1 MPRKQATTSAKRAR
15 PGKRAVRRR
24 RASAS
29 KALARTTPA
38 RKTPASKTPASKTS
52 ASKTSASKARA
63 IEATLAEL
71 AHEIRT
77 PLTGILALGE
87 LLTTSELG
95 ARERGWAAA
104 IKSTAEHLAMLT
116 SLIVDA
122 ARADAKGLVLRREL
136 IRPRYLAEALAVSL
150 TARTDAKGLQAEIAI
165 APDLPEGVIGDML
178 RLRGAL
184 ENLIDNA
191 VKFTEHGTVRLAVT
205 AEKAAR
211 ERVRLVFTVSDSGI
225 GLSAAEIRRL
235 FRPFA
240 QANDETGR
248 RFGGAGLGL
257 AFVKR
262 IAKAMGGDLTVTSQP
277 DHGSHF
283 RLTGTFDKVAAAA
296 ADRDG
301 PTVEHAP
308 AALRPLNILCAEDN
322 PYGRVVLNT
331 ILTELGHR
339 ADFVGTGTAAVETAA
354 RGGYDVVLMD
364 VTLPGLDG
372 LEAARRIRALDRPA
386 GGVVLIGISGRA
398 NAADEAAG
406 YAAGMDGYLV
416 KPISPAALTRL
427 LGSLSTR
434 T

>member
-1 MPRKQATTSAKRAR
+1 MAGRKTTTSAKRTR
-15 PGKRAVRRR
+15 PRKRAVRPRKPAVPRR
-24 RASAS
+24 R
-29 KALARTTPA
+29 
-38 RKTPASKTPASKTS
+38 PASPT
-52 ASKTSASKARA
+52 RA

-87 LLTTSELG
+87 LLTTSDLG

-104 IKSTAEHLAMLT
+104 IKTTAEHLAVLT

-136 IRPRYLAEALAVSL
+136 IRPHRLAQALAVSL
-150 TARTDAKGLQAEIAI
+150 AARADAKGLKAEVAI
-165 APDLPEGVIGDML
+165 AADLPEGVIGDAV

-191 VKFTEHGTVRLAVT
+191 VKFTERGSVVLAVT
-205 AEKAAR
+205 AEPAAR
-211 ERVRLVFTVSDSGI
+211 GRVRLHFTVSDSGI
-225 GLSAAEIRRL
+225 GLTAAEIRRL

-240 QANDETGR
+240 QASDETAR

-262 IAKAMGGDLTVTSQP
+262 IAKAMGGDLMVTSTP
-277 DHGSHF
+277 GGGSSF
-283 RLTGTFDKVAAAA
+283 RLTASFDQVAEPAPT

-301 PTVEHAP
+301 PSADGAMEP
-308 AALRPLNILCAEDN
+308 LRPLNILCAEDN

-339 ADFVGTGTAAVETAA
+339 ADFVGTGTAAVEAAA

-372 LEAARRIRALDRPA
+372 LEATRRIRALDRPA
-386 GGVVLIGISGRA
+386 GGVLMIGISGRA

-406 YAAGMDGYLV
+406 RAAGMDGYLV

-427 LGSLSTR
+427 LAALSAR
-434 T
+434 S

>member
-1 MPRKQATTSAKRAR
+1 MPAKKATTSAKRTR
-15 PGKRAVRRR
+15 GGKRAVRRR
-24 RASAS
+24 RA
-29 KALARTTPA
+29 
-38 RKTPASKTPASKTS
+38 PAS
-52 ASKTSASKARA
+52 ARA
-63 IEATLAEL
+63 VEATLAEL

-95 ARERGWAAA
+95 ERERGWAAA

-136 IRPRYLAEALAVSL
+136 IRPPRLAEALGVALS
-150 TARTDAKGLQAEIAI
+150 ARALAKGLEAEVAI
-165 APDLPEGVIGDML
+165 AADLPAGVIGDTL

-191 VKFTEHGTVRLAVT
+191 VKFTERGSVRLKVAGET
-205 AEKAAR
+205 AAR
-211 ERVRLVFTVSDSGI
+211 GRVRLVFTVSDSGI
-225 GLSAAEIRRL
+225 GLTAAEIRRL

-240 QANDETGR
+240 QASNQTAR

-262 IAKAMGGDLTVTSQP
+262 IAKAMGGDLTITSKP
-277 DHGSHF
+277 DGGSRF
-283 RLTGTFDKVAAAA
+283 RLTGIFDQVAEAA
-296 ADRDG
+296 ADREG
-301 PTVEHAP
+301 ASAERPEAP
-308 AALRPLNILCAEDN
+308 LRPLNILCAEDN

-339 ADFVGTGTAAVETAA
+339 ADFVGTGTAAVEAAA
-354 RGGYDVVLMD
+354 RGHYDVVLMD

-372 LEAARRIRALDRPA
+372 LEATRRIRALDRPA
-386 GGVVLIGISGRA
+386 GGVAIIGISGRA
-398 NAADEAAG
+398 NGADEAAG

-427 LGSLSTR
+427 LMALSA
-434 T
+434 

>member
-1 MPRKQATTSAKRAR
+1 MPAKRATTSAKRTR
-15 PGKRAVRRR
+15 GGKRAVRRR
-24 RASAS
+24 RA
-29 KALARTTPA
+29 
-38 RKTPASKTPASKTS
+38 PAS
-52 ASKTSASKARA
+52 ARA
-63 IEATLAEL
+63 VEAMLAEL

-95 ARERGWAAA
+95 ERERGWAAA

-136 IRPRYLAEALAVSL
+136 IRPRRLAEALGVALS
-150 TARTDAKGLQAEIAI
+150 ARALAKGLVAEVAI
-165 APDLPEGVIGDML
+165 AADLPAGVIGDTL

-191 VKFTEHGTVRLAVT
+191 VKFTERGSVGLEVAG
-205 AEKAAR
+205 EKAAR
-211 ERVRLVFTVSDSGI
+211 GRVRLVFTVSDSGI
-225 GLSAAEIRRL
+225 GVTAAEIRRL

-240 QANDETGR
+240 QASNQTAR

-262 IAKAMGGDLTVTSQP
+262 IARAMGGDLTITSKP
-277 DHGSHF
+277 GGGSRF
-283 RLTGTFDKVAAAA
+283 RLTGIFDQVAEAA
-296 ADRDG
+296 ADREG
-301 PTVEHAP
+301 ASAERPEAP
-308 AALRPLNILCAEDN
+308 LGPLNILCAEDN

-339 ADFVGTGTAAVETAA
+339 ADFVGTGTAAVEAAA
-354 RGGYDVVLMD
+354 RGHYDVVLMD

-372 LEAARRIRALDRPA
+372 LEATRRIRALDRPA
-386 GGVVLIGISGRA
+386 GGVAIIGISGRA
-398 NAADEAAG
+398 NGADEAAG

-427 LGSLSTR
+427 LMALSA
-434 T
+434 

>member
-1 MPRKQATTSAKRAR
+1 MAGRKTTTSAKRTR
-15 PGKRAVRRR
+15 PRKRAAGARRR
-24 RASAS
+24 VVPRRRSAS
-29 KALARTTPA
+29 P
-38 RKTPASKTPASKTS
+38 
-52 ASKTSASKARA
+52 ARA

-87 LLTTSELG
+87 LLTASDLG

-104 IKSTAEHLAMLT
+104 IKTTAEHLAMLT

-136 IRPRYLAEALAVSL
+136 IRPQRLAQALAVSL
-150 TARTDAKGLQAEIAI
+150 AARADAKGLKAEVKIA
-165 APDLPEGVIGDML
+165 ADLPAGVIGDPL

-191 VKFTEHGTVRLAVT
+191 VKFTERGSVALAVT

-211 ERVRLVFTVSDSGI
+211 GRVRLRFTVSDSGI

-235 FRPFA
+235 FQPFA
-240 QANDETGR
+240 QASDQIAR

-262 IAKAMGGDLTVTSQP
+262 IAKAMGGNLTVTSAP
-277 DHGSHF
+277 GGGSSF
-283 RLTGTFDKVAAAA
+283 RLTAACDQVAEAPA

-301 PTVEHAP
+301 SPGEGAVAP
-308 AALRPLNILCAEDN
+308 LRPLNILCAEDN

-331 ILTELGHR
+331 ILAELGHR
-339 ADFVGTGTAAVETAA
+339 ADFVGTGAAAVAA
-354 RGGYDVVLMD
+354 ATRGGYDVVLMD

-372 LEAARRIRALDRPA
+372 LEATRRIRALDRPA
-386 GGVVLIGISGRA
+386 GGVLLIGISGRA

-406 YAAGMDGYLV
+406 RAAGMDGYLV

-427 LGSLSTR
+427 LAALSAR
-434 T
+434 S

>member
-1 MPRKQATTSAKRAR
+1 MAKKKATTSAKRTR
-15 PGKRAVRRR
+15 GRKRAMARR
-24 RASAS
+24 RAPAA
-29 KALARTTPA
+29 KAAAAR
-38 RKTPASKTPASKTS
+38 
-52 ASKTSASKARA
+52 ARA

-95 ARERGWAAA
+95 ARERGWASA

-136 IRPRYLAEALAVSL
+136 IRPRRLAEALAASL
-150 TARTDAKGLQAEIAI
+150 SARADAKGLRAEIAV
-165 APDLPEGVIGDML
+165 AADLPEGVIGDTL

-191 VKFTEHGTVRLAVT
+191 IKFTERGGVRLDIA
-205 AEKAAR
+205 AEKSAR
-211 ERVRLVFTVSDSGI
+211 GRVRLTFAVSDSGI

-240 QANDETGR
+240 QASDQTAR
-248 RFGGAGLGL
+248 RYGGAGLGL

-262 IAKAMGGDLTVTSQP
+262 IAKAMGGDLTVASKSGG
-277 DHGSHF
+277 GSRF
-283 RLTGTFDKVAAAA
+283 RLRGVFDQVIEAAAA
-296 ADRDG
+296 GDAEGASAER
-301 PTVEHAP
+301 P
-308 AALRPLNILCAEDN
+308 AAPLRPLNVLCAEDN

-339 ADFVGTGTAAVETAA
+339 ADFVGTGTAAVEAAA
-354 RGGYDVVLMD
+354 RGGYDAVLMD
-364 VTLPGLDG
+364 LTLPGIDG
-372 LEAARRIRALDRPA
+372 LEATRRIRALKAPA
-386 GGVVLIGISGRA
+386 GAVAVIGISGRPH
-398 NAADEAAG
+398 AADEAATR
-406 YAAGMDGYLV
+406 AAGMDGYLA
-416 KPISPAALTRL
+416 KPISPAALMRAL
-427 LGSLSTR
+427 VSLSIR
-434 T
+434 A

>member
-1 MPRKQATTSAKRAR
+1 MPKKKATTSAQRTR
-15 PGKRAVRRR
+15 RGKRAVRRR
-24 RASAS
+24 RAPVS
-29 KALARTTPA
+29 PV
-38 RKTPASKTPASKTS
+38 
-52 ASKTSASKARA
+52 RA
-63 IEATLAEL
+63 IETTLAEL

-95 ARERGWAAA
+95 ERERGWAAA
-104 IKSTAEHLAMLT
+104 IKTTAEHLAMLT

-122 ARADAKGLVLRREL
+122 ARADARGLVLRREL
-136 IRPRYLAEALAVSL
+136 IRPRRLAQALAVSL
-150 TARTDAKGLQAEIAI
+150 GARADAKGLQAEVAI
-165 APDLPEGVIGDML
+165 AADLPEAVIGDPL

-191 VKFTEHGTVRLAVT
+191 VKFTERGSVRLDVAGK
-205 AEKAAR
+205 KAAR
-211 ERVRLVFTVSDSGI
+211 GRVRLLFTVSDSGI
-225 GLSAAEIRRL
+225 GLAAAEIRRL

-240 QANDETGR
+240 QANDQTAR

-262 IAKAMGGDLTVTSQP
+262 IAKAMGGDLTVTSKP
-277 DHGSHF
+277 GGGSSF
-283 RLTGTFDKVAAAA
+283 RLTATFDQVAEAADA

-301 PTVEHAP
+301 PSADSALAP
-308 AALRPLNILCAEDN
+308 LRPLNILCAEDN

-339 ADFVGTGTAAVETAA
+339 ADFVGTGMAAVEAAA

-372 LEAARRIRALDRPA
+372 LEATRRIRALDRPA
-386 GGVVLIGISGRA
+386 GGVMLIGISGRA

-406 YAAGMDGYLV
+406 RAAGMDGYLV
-416 KPISPAALTRL
+416 KPISPAGLTRL
-427 LGSLSTR
+427 LVSLSTR
-434 T
+434 P